1 LPPRFSDAVTDHWPS
16 EACLF
21 ERGSGPFAD
30 LSGELGS
37 LRDEIF
43 TGANWASWRRCGS
56 LPST

>member
-1 LPPRFSDAVTDHWPS
+1 MPVTDHWPS

-43 TGANWASWRRCGS
+43 NGCQLGLVAALRIAAFD
-56 LPST
+56 